1 MRDASALLAEFA
13 PQGTP
18 SIEVAPPR
26 WPLPLRLA
34 FRFVAAYFGLYV
46 LTTQMIGGFVPFQLD
61 LSFIS
66 ETGPVVWMVN
76 WMAAHVFGAK
86 LPLVVSGSGSGD
98 KTFDWVHAFCLL
110 IIALATT
117 VAWSIAARRTVNYV
131 TAHKWYRLFLRFALG
146 ATMMSYGSA
155 KVIPLQMPFPGLNRL
170 LEPYGNLSPMGV
182 LWASIGASRPYEV
195 FTGVMEMS
203 AAILLFIPRTATL
216 GALVALCCTV
226 EIFALN
232 MTYDV
237 PVKLF
242 SFHLIVM
249 SLFLLAPDMR
259 RLLNVLVLN
268 RTAEPSSV
276 PPLGK
281 TPKAQRI
288 WMIAQVVFGVW
299 LIGAAMQSSIQA
311 WSTYGGGAPKSPLYG
326 IWNVAHMSIDGVE
339 RAPLVTDY
347 DRWRRVVFD
356 QPAFMSFV
364 RMDDTLMRVGS
375 KIDTDTKSINLT
387 KPADQKWAAAFSFE
401 RPSPDRMTLTGEM
414 DGKKIQMRL
423 ELFPRESFPLV
434 TRGFNWVQEYP
445 FNR

>member
-226 EIFALN
+226 EIFTLN

-326 IWNVAHMSIDGVE
+326 IWNVAHMSG
-339 RAPLVTDY
+339 AS
-347 DRWRRVVFD
+347 DR
-356 QPAFMSFV
+356 
-364 RMDDTLMRVGS
+364 
-375 KIDTDTKSINLT
+375 
-387 KPADQKWAAAFSFE
+387 
-401 RPSPDRMTLTGEM
+401 
-414 DGKKIQMRL
+414 
-423 ELFPRESFPLV
+423 
-434 TRGFNWVQEYP
+434 
-445 FNR
+445 NR